1 MRRMTR
7 MTRKA
12 KTKKKMK
19 TNLIMINKMRILLV
33 TPPTNESNTQA
44 PVIVMTARKKRKN
57 LTTDGTGTA
66 SGSNP
71 WAVKF
76 LKHPPENLNF

>member
-33 TPPTNESNTQA
+33 TPPTNES
-44 PVIVMTARKKRKN
+44 VLFFFLMFKRT
-57 LTTDGTGTA
+57 LRL
-66 SGSNP
+66 P
-71 WAVKF
+71 
-76 LKHPPENLNF
+76 